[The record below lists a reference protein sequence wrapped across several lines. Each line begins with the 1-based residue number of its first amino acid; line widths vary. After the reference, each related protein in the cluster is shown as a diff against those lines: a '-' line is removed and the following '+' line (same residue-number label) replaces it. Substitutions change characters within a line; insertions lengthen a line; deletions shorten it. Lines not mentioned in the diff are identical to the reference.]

1 MLLRLCDLDALSGSR
16 GIRYHIYTAGPI
28 EGRMEACLS
37 SNHLHADTRLKC
49 WSGDSYLAHAASLAP
64 KLDAT
69 FRFVNC
75 IHLSSAAR
83 AQLSTRQSFW
93 LLLGSASYHRHFM
106 AYGAFPPMPVR

>member
-49 WSGDSYLAHAASLAP
+49 WSGESYLAHAASLALEP
-64 KLDAT
+64 DAT
-69 FRFVNC
+69 FPLLLNR
-75 IHLSSAAR
+75 IHLPATAR
-83 AQLSTRQSFW
+83 ARLRFSQSCLISPRQS
-93 LLLGSASYHRHFM
+93 R
-106 AYGAFPPMPVR
+106 